1 MQPAETLVLGFQLC
15 FFFLQYVMWELLVS
29 FTGAGLLTFGQ
40 SWVCCFLLFTIYL
53 HAKLTVSWV
62 RIQWT
67 DMTEASIFSSNKR
80 ANQPDTIPS
89 TICSNTEKKVT
100 AAWDIWGLLYTCNRR
115 MHCTNRTEYIQTL
128 RTVHITKKC
137 CWQCHHPLDLQLLI

>member
-1 MQPAETLVLGFQLC
+1 
-15 FFFLQYVMWELLVS
+15 MWELLVS

-80 ANQPDTIPS
+80 ANQPDTIPLTS
-89 TICSNTEKKVT
+89 VMFKYGEKS
-100 AAWDIWGLLYTCNRR
+100 DCGLGHLTTSL
-115 MHCTNRTEYIQTL
+115 HL
-128 RTVHITKKC
+128 
-137 CWQCHHPLDLQLLI
+137 